1 MCDPVLGR
9 KKLLPARAKLIN
21 PALFL
26 QACVYETQQAQ
37 GWKKRAIAFCSG
49 GFGALA
55 LAPINFTPAMFAP
68 MMIGLWLIDRAY
80 LDGQKISW
88 RSILS
93 AATSGWWLGFGYFV
107 ASLWWLGAA
116 MLVEAD
122 QFAWAM
128 PFAVFGLPAL
138 LALFIAGGFILA
150 LVLWSASP
158 WRIFAFAI
166 GVSSAEWMRGH
177 VLTGFPWNDVG
188 MALAGAG
195 PLAQTASLIGLEGL
209 NLITPLVFAAPALT
223 FYAHPYKNKK
233 NIYPLALA
241 LATVIAMA
249 SFGVFRLTSSQ
260 TSYVPQVKL
269 RLMQPNLAQ
278 DAKFRAENGPAILE
292 HYLTLSTQGPPQAEN
307 EFSSIT
313 HLIWPESAFPF
324 ILSEQPQALT
334 EISQRLKGV
343 VLITGAARMQENNKS
358 NKTEIYNSIEVVE
371 RDRIIAA
378 FDKKHLVP
386 FGEYLPLEKFLQPL
400 GITHLAPGVW
410 DAGAERRILIT
421 PGLPP
426 ASPLICYEAVFSGDV
441 VERANGLAP
450 VQWLLNVTNDG
461 WFGLTIGP
469 YQHFAQARLRAIEE
483 GLPLIRVANTGVS
496 AIIDPY
502 GRVLK
507 ALPLGA
513 AGLIDGPLP
522 IPAPA
527 PLFAH
532 FGGLAFAL
540 LWGVSFLLARRA

>member
-1 MCDPVLGR
+1 
-9 KKLLPARAKLIN
+9 
-21 PALFL
+21 
-26 QACVYETQQAQ
+26 
-37 GWKKRAIAFCSG
+37 
-49 GFGALA
+49 
-55 LAPINFTPAMFAP
+55 MFAP
-68 MMIGLWLIDRAY
+68 MIVGLWFIDGAY
-80 LDGQKISW
+80 GDNKNLSR
-88 RSILS
+88 RSMLS
-93 AATSGWWLGFGYFV
+93 VALSGWWLGFGYFV

-138 LALFIAGGFILA
+138 LALFTASGFILA
-150 LVLWSASP
+150 LLLWSASC

-166 GVSSAEWMRGH
+166 GISSAEWIRGH

-209 NLITPLVFAAPALT
+209 NLITPLLFATPALIFYT
-223 FYAHPYKNKK
+223 FPDHPKK
-233 NIYPLALA
+233 NIYPLALSVTT
-241 LATVIAMA
+241 LLAMA
-249 SFGVFRLTSSQ
+249 SFGVFRLINHQ
-260 TSYVPQVKL
+260 TTYAPQVKL

-292 HYLTLSTQGPPQAEN
+292 HYLMLSTQGVPQAEN
-307 EFSSIT
+307 ELSSIT

-334 EISQRLKGV
+334 EISQRLNGV
-343 VLITGAARMQENNKS
+343 ILISGAARMQENNDGDK
-358 NKTEIYNSIEVVE
+358 NEIYNAIEVVQ

-386 FGEYLPLEKFLQPL
+386 FGEYLPLEKLLQPL
-400 GITHLAPGVW
+400 GINHLAPGVW
-410 DAGAERRILIT
+410 DAGAGRRILMT

-426 ASPLICYEAVFSGDV
+426 AAPLICYEAVFTGEV
-441 VERANGLAP
+441 VEKADGLASAK
-450 VQWLLNVTNDG
+450 WLLNVTNDG

-483 GLPLIRVANTGVS
+483 GLPLIRVANTGIS

-507 ALPLGA
+507 ALPLGV

-522 IPAPA
+522 NPASP
-527 PLFAH
+527 PLFANV
-532 FGGLAFAL
+532 GGWAFAA
-540 LWGVSFLLARRA
+540 LWGVSLLLTRLA

>member
-1 MCDPVLGR
+1 
-9 KKLLPARAKLIN
+9 
-21 PALFL
+21 
-26 QACVYETQQAQ
+26 
-37 GWKKRAIAFCSG
+37 
-49 GFGALA
+49 
-55 LAPINFTPAMFAP
+55 
-68 MMIGLWLIDRAY
+68 MMIGLWLIDQAY
-80 LDGQKISW
+80 VDRNKFSW

-93 AATSGWWLGFGYFV
+93 VATSGWWLGFGYFV
-107 ASLWWLGAA
+107 AGLWWLGAA

-128 PFAVFGLPAL
+128 PFAVLGLPAL
-138 LALFIAGGFILA
+138 LAVFTASGFILA
-150 LVLWSASP
+150 LLLWSATS
-158 WRIFAFAI
+158 WRIFAFAV
-166 GVSSAEWMRGH
+166 GLSSAEWMRGH

-209 NLITPLVFAAPALT
+209 NLIASLVFAAPALF
-223 FYAHPYKNKK
+223 FYTPCNQNKK
-233 NIYPLALA
+233 NIYPLAIA
-241 LATVIAMA
+241 LATAIAMT
-249 SFGVFRLTSSQ
+249 SFGAFRLSHYQ
-260 TSYVPQVKL
+260 TSYMPQIKL

-278 DAKFRAENGPAILE
+278 DAKFRAENGPIILE
-292 HYLTLSTQGPPQAEN
+292 SYLNLSTQGPPRSEN
-307 EFSSIT
+307 ELSSIT

-324 ILSEQPQALT
+324 VLSEQPQALA

-343 VLITGAARMQENNKS
+343 ILITGAARIQENSKS
-358 NKTEIYNSIEVVE
+358 NRTEIYNSIEVVDG
-371 RDRIIAA
+371 DRIIAA

-400 GITHLAPGVW
+400 GITHLAPGEW
-410 DAGAERRILIT
+410 DAGAEKRLLIA

-426 ASPLICYEAVFSGDV
+426 ASPLICYEAVFSGEV
-441 VERANGLAP
+441 VEKIDGITSAR
-450 VQWLLNVTNDG
+450 WLLNVTNDG

-507 ALPLGA
+507 ALPLGV
-513 AGLIDGPLP
+513 AGLIDGSLP

-532 FGGLAFAL
+532 FGSWAFAL
-540 LWGVSFLLARRA
+540 LLGTSFLLARLA